1 LQTTRREPDGVF
13 NIQRLHIRRF
23 AVDRGGIFLTALK
36 GTERVTRTFGE
47 RMGKGQA
54 ICEWRRMML
63 KESTTANIHEI
74 VVSATEEALNAAIA
88 ERGIQ
93 PDKIISVIYEPRREL
108 AIGDYGAK
116 YRVIYRS

>member
-1 LQTTRREPDGVF
+1 MPAVTDQPASLAF
-13 NIQRLHIRRF
+13 NSKNFIATSLS
-23 AVDRGGIFLTALK
+23 APAFLTALA
-36 GTERVTRTFGE
+36 GTQRAGGRLAEE
-47 RMGKGQA
+47 SGKGQA

-63 KESTTANIHEI
+63 KESTTASIHEI
-74 VVSATEEALNAAIA
+74 VVTATEEALNAAIA